1 MPWNFFSMSEMVEK
15 HCFPPQSLLGAVKSL
30 SLTASL
36 RNMDQLLFISRQG
49 GDSCST
55 TSSGAGDFIIRI
67 RRRNGTSQSQASRPA
82 SQPGARPAEP
92 GAEITNTCNWLRFSR
107 CLSALLIP
115 DQWPGLVVFNRR
127 SDAARSCYEWLGKCG
142 GTYR

>member
-1 MPWNFFSMSEMVEK
+1 MESFSMSKMVEK

-36 RNMDQLLFISRQG
+36 HNMDQLLFISRQG
-49 GDSCST
+49 SHSCNT

-67 RRRNGTSQSQASRPA
+67 RRRNGTSQSQASRPASQPA

-115 DQWPGLVVFNRR
+115 DQWPELVVFNRR
-127 SDAARSCYEWLGKCG
+127 SDAARSC
-142 GTYR
+142 